1 MNRKGDTKSC
11 YTHGVLKSR
20 EPAFVSLLS
29 YTRTIIE
36 MWFSGLSR
44 IRATFLIVAYTD
56 YSISETLANIP
67 QRVPRSQTTN
77 VQYCDWTCQ
86 NFQYFSTHQTVPKDV
101 NLID

>member
-1 MNRKGDTKSC
+1 MLYSWLVWKAG
-11 YTHGVLKSR
+11 

-44 IRATFLIVAYTD
+44 IRTTFLIVGSAD

-67 QRVPRSQTTN
+67 QRVPRSQTTD

-86 NFQYFSTHQTVPKDV
+86 NFQYFSTYRIVPKDV
-101 NLID
+101 NLIDFTQLI